1 MAAVTSNMSKAL
13 TACFCC
19 YLLDF
24 THPYYKFKAED
35 LPVRTRCPMVHV
47 QSAPVE
53 TTAPELPRA
62 LEKAVVVTPVARP
75 FVILKVL
82 GLKIWG

>member
-13 TACFCC
+13 TACFCKFC
-19 YLLDF
+19 VCVGGPEKSCLNENKML
-24 THPYYKFKAED
+24 YKFKAED
-35 LPVRTRCPMVHV
+35 LPDRTRHPRVQV

-62 LEKAVVVTPVARP
+62 LEKAVVVTPYNFSP
-75 FVILKVL
+75 
-82 GLKIWG
+82 